1 VEIAPTL
8 GRVTVET
15 LPSVG
20 RYAPQSHVLALSP
33 QETSPEEVGPLR
45 FCGRHLLDIRVQLG
59 DSQQGKHVL
68 LHLCLFSVV
77 STSNSDYA
85 KPKSNMGITGLPGKQ

>member
-1 VEIAPTL
+1 VDI
-8 GRVTVET
+8 V
-15 LPSVG
+15 PSVG

-33 QETSPEEVGPLR
+33 QETFPEEVGPLR

-68 LHLCLFSVV
+68 LHLYVYFRSK
-77 STSNSDYA
+77 N
-85 KPKSNMGITGLPGKQ
+85 